1 MFACMQH
8 TRCTHTWNTAAS
20 ATSRLFALLQL
31 DLARPARKG
40 FQSHDGLMGANMKEF
55 TEQAA
60 HVVYS
65 SVLVCTAHNVCTR
78 ETQRRALQAAGS
90 LPCGD

>member
-1 MFACMQH
+1 MQ
-8 TRCTHTWNTAAS
+8 CTHTRNTAAS

-31 DLARPARKG
+31 ALAQPARKG
-40 FQSHDGLMGANMKEF
+40 LQPHDGLMGANLKEF

-65 SVLVCTAHNVCTR
+65 SVLVCTAKNVSTR
-78 ETQRRALQAAGS
+78 ET
-90 LPCGD
+90 